1 MAVFW
6 VAKFRT
12 PAFGEL
18 KLVKGIKGLE
28 RLLFQSEDI
37 SEELKLFE
45 EQGEVLEDN
54 SQFDQEFL
62 ELQQYFQGKREN
74 FSLALNPQGTVFQQK
89 VWSELQKIP
98 FGQVISYKELAKR
111 VGSPKGFRAVGG
123 ANGKNPIPIII
134 PCHRVINEGG
144 KLGGY
149 SSGLLVKQQLLQH
162 EGVL

>member
-1 MAVFW
+1 MAIFW
-6 VAKFRT
+6 VAKFSAQ
-12 PAFGEL
+12 AFGEL
-18 KLVKGIKGLE
+18 KLVKGINGLE

-45 EQGEVLEDN
+45 EQGEVLEDS

-62 ELQQYFQGKREN
+62 ELQEYFQGKRKN
-74 FSLALNPQGTVFQQK
+74 FSLVLNPQGTVFQQK

-149 SSGLLVKQQLLQH
+149 SSGLPVKQQLLQH